1 MRSPRTVVLDFR
13 LRSPRSASSGAE
25 RFLFAH
31 DDMRIG
37 LPRETADHERRVA
50 LVPDSIT
57 KLVKAGH
64 EVRVERGAGVSAGFP
79 DAQYEAA
86 GATLVADFAAA
97 VDGAHVVAKVQRP
110 DSGEIAQLP
119 TGSALVCQLAVST
132 AKPTVEA
139 LNARQVSVL
148 ALELVPRITRAQS
161 MDVLSSQATVAGYK
175 AVLLAASALP
185 KFLPSLT
192 TAAGSI
198 QPAKAFVIGAGVA
211 GLQAIATA
219 RRLGAV
225 VSAFDVRAAAREQV
239 QSLGARFVATDLVS
253 ASAEDKGGY
262 AKAQSDDE
270 QARTLAA
277 IGRHIVDQ
285 DLVVSTAQIPGRPA
299 PRLITAEMVHRMRPG
314 SVIVDLAAETGG
326 NCELTV
332 YGETIEVQGVTIIG
346 ARNLPATLPLHAS
359 QMFSRNVLTL
369 LQHLDKEGA
378 LSLDLDDE
386 ITGAMTVAHAGTVR
400 R

>member
-1 MRSPRTVVLDFR
+1 
-13 LRSPRSASSGAE
+13 
-25 RFLFAH
+25 
-31 DDMRIG
+31 MRIG
-37 LPRETADHERRVA
+37 LPTETADHERRVA
-50 LVPDSIT
+50 LVPDSIA

-64 EVRVERGAGVSAGFP
+64 EVAVERGAGVAAGFP

-86 GATLVADFAAA
+86 GATLVPDFSAA
-97 VDGAHVVAKVQRP
+97 VAGAHVVTKVQRP
-110 DSGEIAQLP
+110 STEEIALLP
-119 TGSALVCQLAVST
+119 TGTALVCQLAVST
-132 AKPTVEA
+132 AQPTVEA

-285 DLVVSTAQIPGRPA
+285 DLVVSTAQIPGRAA
-299 PRLITAEMVHRMRPG
+299 PRLITAEMVRSMRPG

-326 NCELTV
+326 NCELSV
-332 YGETIEVQGVTIIG
+332 YGETIVEQGVTIIG

-369 LQHLDKEGA
+369 LQHLDTEGV
-378 LSLDLDDE
+378 LTLDLEDE

>member
-1 MRSPRTVVLDFR
+1 M
-13 LRSPRSASSGAE
+13 A
-25 RFLFAH
+25 
-31 DDMRIG
+31 
-37 LPRETADHERRVA
+37 TA
-50 LVPDSIT
+50 
-57 KLVKAGH
+57 
-64 EVRVERGAGVSAGFP
+64 
-79 DAQYEAA
+79 Q
-86 GATLVADFAAA
+86 
-97 VDGAHVVAKVQRP
+97 
-110 DSGEIAQLP
+110 P
-119 TGSALVCQLAVST
+119 TI
-132 AKPTVEA
+132 EA
-139 LNARQVSVL
+139 LNARRVSVL

-175 AVLLAASALP
+175 AVLIAASMLP

-198 QPAKAFVIGAGVA
+198 QPAKAFIIGAGVA

-219 RRLGAV
+219 RRLGAQ
-225 VSAFDVRAAAREQV
+225 VSGFDVRAAAREQV
-239 QSLGARFVATDLVS
+239 QSLGAKFVATDLVS
-253 ASAEDKGGY
+253 AGAEDKGGY
-262 AKAQSDDE
+262 AKAQSEDE

-285 DLVVSTAQIPGRPA
+285 DLVITTAQIPGRAA
-299 PRLITAEMVHRMRPG
+299 PRLITADMVRGMRPG

-332 YGETIEVQGVTIIG
+332 LGETVVEQGVSIVG

-369 LQHLDKEGA
+369 LQHLDQEGQ
-378 LSLDLDDE
+378 LRLDLADE
-386 ITGAMTVAHAGTVR
+386 ITGAMTVAHDGTVR